1 MLSNVAR
8 RTDALRGVVGSERK
22 GSHDAVWMRLARDE
36 IAYRVSPGVSPIL
49 REGFELPLSRISIA
63 LITIGPVSGL
73 FSDAGCTLTI
83 ETARDN
89 PRLDSHGRV
98 SCFLDVFSVT
108 VTLI

>member
-8 RTDALRGVVGSERK
+8 RTDALRGVVRSERK
-22 GSHDAVWMRLARDE
+22 GSHDAAWIARDE
-36 IAYRVSPGVSPIL
+36 IAYRVSPGVSLIL

-63 LITIGPVSGL
+63 LITIGPVSRL

-89 PRLDSHGRV
+89 PRLDSHDRV